1 MSRSWEATMARA
13 KPKLKD
19 LTLAYLESHP
29 ADAASVLEHVP
40 RESVTT
46 VFAAMPARVG
56 APVLSHMIPVLAASA
71 IATLPAETVA
81 GLLRMVPTQPAAAIL
96 RYFST
101 EARQAV
107 LAQMPTGA
115 ATACR
120 FVLGY
125 PEDSIGAITELDVLA
140 LPPDTTVR
148 EALARLR
155 HSGNGIM
162 DYVYVVN
169 SDKRLYGGVALSSLL
184 QAGTNTTLA
193 NVADRGIATLSA
205 QATLTAAHDQPAWTT
220 YHVLPV
226 VDRQG
231 TFIGAVRHT
240 VLARA
245 LAKTRPPTLEEQ
257 YDGTPG
263 QVAASLWQVTE
274 GLLQTAVAW
283 LPVGP
288 RGGGR

>member
-1 MSRSWEATMARA
+1 MARTR
-13 KPKLKD
+13 LKVRD

-29 ADAASVLEHVP
+29 AEAAAVLEHVP
-40 RESVTT
+40 RDSASAL
-46 VFAAMPARVG
+46 FAITPARAG

-71 IATLPAETVA
+71 LATLPAETVA
-81 GLLRMVPTQPAAAIL
+81 GLLRTAPTQSAAAIL
-96 RYFST
+96 RYFSK

-107 LAQMPTGA
+107 LEQLPKGA

-125 PEDSIGAITELDVLA
+125 PEDSVGAITELDVLA
-140 LPPDTTVR
+140 LPPDTTIR
-148 EALARLR
+148 ETLARLR
-155 HSGNGIM
+155 TIGGIG

-169 SDKRLYGGVALSSLL
+169 NDKRLFGGIALSALL
-184 QAGTNTTLA
+184 RVVTTTTLES
-193 NVADRGIATLSA
+193 VADRGIATLSA
-205 QATLTAAHDQPAWTT
+205 QATLTAAHDNPAWSS

-245 LAKTRPPTLEEQ
+245 LAKARPPTLEEQ

-283 LPVGP
+283 LPAGP

>member
-1 MSRSWEATMARA
+1 MARTR
-13 KPKLKD
+13 PKVKD
-19 LTLAYLESHP
+19 LTLAFLESHP
-29 ADAASVLEHVP
+29 ADAAAVLEHVSH
-40 RESVTT
+40 ESVMALLAVT
-46 VFAAMPARVG
+46 PARVG
-56 APVLSHMIPVLAASA
+56 APIIAHMIPVLAASA
-71 IATLPAETVA
+71 LAPLPADTVA
-81 GLLRMVPTQPAAAIL
+81 GLLRTVPPRIAAAIL
-96 RYFST
+96 RYFKE

-107 LAQMPTGA
+107 LEQLPTGV

-148 EALARLR
+148 ETLSRLR
-155 HSGNGIM
+155 VIGGIG

-169 SDKRLYGGVALSSLL
+169 AEKRLSGGIALSALL
-184 QAGTNTTLA
+184 RVANTTTLES
-193 NVADRGIATLSA
+193 VADRGIATLSA
-205 QATLTAAHDQPAWTT
+205 QATLTAAHNNPAWNN

-226 VDRQG
+226 VDRLG

-245 LAKTRPPTLEEQ
+245 MAKVRPPTLEEQ

-283 LPVGP
+283 LPAGP